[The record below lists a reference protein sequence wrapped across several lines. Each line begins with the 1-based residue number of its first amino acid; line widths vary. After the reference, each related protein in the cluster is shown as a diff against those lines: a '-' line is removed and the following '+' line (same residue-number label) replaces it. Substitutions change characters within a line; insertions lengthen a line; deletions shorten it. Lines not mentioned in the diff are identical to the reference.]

1 MEDLEEFYTL
11 YASPGMEFIEP
22 LADYETEQEKLWS
35 YIHNRY
41 PFYGY
46 GMWTV
51 EDKKTGK
58 VIGRAG
64 LEEREIDGVEYT
76 EIGYMLHHLYRR
88 NGIGFEI
95 CQGILEYAKNTLY
108 IEEIHAYTN
117 KENTESRKLLQ
128 KLGFCEEGQVM
139 WQEKQLEQYRC
150 ELYQKKYNIF
160 F

>member
-1 MEDLEEFYTL
+1 MEDLEEFYKL
-11 YASPGMEFIEP
+11 YGSPGMEFIEP

-51 EDKKTGK
+51 LDKTTGK

-64 LEEREIDGVEYT
+64 IEERTIGERDMT
-76 EIGYMLHHLYRR
+76 ELGYMLHYSYRR

-95 CQGILEYAKNTLY
+95 CQAILEYAKTTLY
-108 IEEIHAYTN
+108 IEEIHAYTHRGN
-117 KENTESRKLLQ
+117 EASQRLLK
-128 KLGFCEEGQVM
+128 KLGFSVEGEVCWREEELQ
-139 WQEKQLEQYRC
+139 QYCC
-150 ELYQKKYNIF
+150 ELY
-160 F
+160 

>member
-1 MEDLEEFYTL
+1 MEDLEEFYQL
-11 YASPGMEFIEP
+11 YGSPGMEFIEP
-22 LADYETEQEKLWS
+22 LEDYETEQQKLWS

-58 VIGRAG
+58 LIGRAG

-88 NGIGFEI
+88 NGIGTEL
-95 CQGILEYAKNTLY
+95 CRAILEYAKTTLY
-108 IEEIHAYTN
+108 IEEIHAVTHE
-117 KENTESRKLLQ
+117 ENIESKKILEKLQFEFCGKVLDKNRVLWLYRRKL
-128 KLGFCEEGQVM
+128 
-139 WQEKQLEQYRC
+139 
-150 ELYQKKYNIF
+150 
-160 F
+160 